1 MQEVKVF
8 NNLKVKEENGQI
20 LFDVETA
27 AIKIG
32 LTQEKNGLIYV
43 RWERVNKL
51 LGNSPL
57 VGKGDYLTEPQLYKL
72 AIKAESEQAEKFQD
86 WVTSEVL
93 PSIRKTGSYNAKP
106 LSAMETLQLQS
117 KAILETN
124 ERLNTVEEDITDLK
138 ENVLLP
144 AGQYSYLVSRINKRV
159 NEVCKAF
166 GKEISQKER
175 GMLYRDINSGIKTIA
190 NVKTRTQLQIKHFN
204 MVDNF
209 ITDWE
214 PSTSTKTL
222 IRQNGIEE

>member
-1 MQEVKVF
+1 MSEVKVF
-8 NNLKVKEENGQI
+8 NDLKLKEENGQV
-20 LFDVETA
+20 LFDAETA
-27 AIKIG
+27 AMKIG

-51 LGNSPL
+51 LGNSPR
-57 VGKGDYLTEPQLYKL
+57 VGKGDYLTETQLYKL
-72 AIKAESEQAEKFQD
+72 AIKAESEQAERFQE

-93 PSIRKTGSYNAKP
+93 PSIRKTGSYRAKP
-106 LSAMETLQLQS
+106 LSAMETLQLQT

-124 ERLNTVEEDITDLK
+124 ERINTVEEDITNLK

-166 GKEISQKER
+166 GKDISQKER

-204 MVDNF
+204 VVDNF

-222 IRQNGIEE
+222 IRQNNI